1 MKKLLLI
8 TGALL
13 MATTHST
20 FAAQQNQNAAT
31 QRAHK
36 QQMTFAQ
43 LDANADGVLS
53 KDEVRGRLLANFD
66 KHDSEGNGTLSA
78 DEFNAD
84 VKMGKHDK
92 QGNRGHKEDPEHHPT
107 FAQLDINNDDLL
119 AKDEVRGRL
128 LTHFDKV
135 DSDASGTLSSDE
147 FNAHVKMG
155 KHDKQGNRGHKGDPE
170 HHPTFAQLD
179 INNNDLLAKDEVRG
193 RLLTDFDKVDSDA
206 SGTLSTDEFNARV
219 KMGKQGNQR
228 HHQGKHDYRP
238 SFEQLDLNGD
248 GVLSA
253 GEFNAVVNNS

>member
-20 FAAQQNQNAAT
+20 FAAEQNQNATT
-31 QRAHK
+31 QRANK

-53 KDEVRGRLLANFD
+53 KNEVLGRLLANFD
-66 KHDSEGNGTLSA
+66 KLDSEGNGTLSI
-78 DEFNAD
+78 DEFNAQ

-92 QGNRGHKEDPEHHPT
+92 RGNRGHKGDRDNHPTFAQLDVNNDGLLAKDEVRGRLLIHFDNLDTDASGTLSVDEFNARVKMGKQGRQGHHKKIHPT
-107 FAQLDINNDDLL
+107 FAQLDINNDSFL

-135 DSDASGTLSSDE
+135 DIDASGTLSADE
-147 FNAHVKMG
+147 FNA
-155 KHDKQGNRGHKGDPE
+155 Q
-170 HHPTFAQLD
+170 
-179 INNNDLLAKDEVRG
+179 
-193 RLLTDFDKVDSDA
+193 
-206 SGTLSTDEFNARV
+206 V
-219 KMGKQGNQR
+219 KMGKQGK
-228 HHQGKHDYRP
+228 QGKQGHHKGNSDYRP

-248 GVLSA
+248 GVISA
-253 GEFNAVVNNS
+253 EEFNAIVNNS

>member
-20 FAAQQNQNAAT
+20 FAAQQNLNAAT
-31 QRAHK
+31 QRANK

-78 DEFNAD
+78 DEFNAH
-84 VKMGKHDK
+84 VKMGKHIK
-92 QGNRGHKEDPEHHPT
+92 QGNRGHKRDPDNRPT
-107 FAQLDINNDDLL
+107 FVQLDINNDDLL

-128 LTHFDKV
+128 LTHFDKI
-135 DSDASGTLSSDE
+135 DSDTSGTLSS
-147 FNAHVKMG
+147 
-155 KHDKQGNRGHKGDPE
+155 
-170 HHPTFAQLD
+170 
-179 INNNDLLAKDEVRG
+179 
-193 RLLTDFDKVDSDA
+193 
-206 SGTLSTDEFNARV
+206 DEFNARV
-219 KMGKQGNQR
+219 KMGKQGNQGP
-228 HHQGKHDYRP
+228 HQGKHDYRP
-238 SFEQLDLNGD
+238 SFEQLDINGD

-253 GEFNAVVNNS
+253 EEFNAIVNHS